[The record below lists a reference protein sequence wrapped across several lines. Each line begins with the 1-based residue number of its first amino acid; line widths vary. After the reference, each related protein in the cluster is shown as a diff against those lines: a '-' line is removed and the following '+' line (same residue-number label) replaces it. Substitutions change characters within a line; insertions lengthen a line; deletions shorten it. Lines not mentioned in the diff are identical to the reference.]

1 MMVVRTVNSK
11 GGHSMMNLVVR
22 RMMLVWLKRKR
33 EVGPLSSLALPRRGA
48 ILAARHPP
56 LARPETSVQ
65 SYSEPE
71 LLEIWGH
78 LVTST
83 TLLPM
88 GLMSIRNIS
97 MLF

>member
-48 ILAARHPP
+48 ILAAPAVR
-56 LARPETSVQ
+56 
-65 SYSEPE
+65 
-71 LLEIWGH
+71 
-78 LVTST
+78 
-83 TLLPM
+83 
-88 GLMSIRNIS
+88 
-97 MLF
+97 